1 MPLPIAA
8 DQHTVFAIPDH
19 FRQRY
24 CRWKTTSWDGWID
37 SGLFESLPNAVRE
50 DPEELLTF
58 PESVSVRDARNL
70 LRRLRIGEAD
80 LWLKCF
86 RAAHA
91 VDAAVY
97 AFRAGKSV
105 QSWNKS
111 FALIAAGFDV
121 PRPLLGL
128 RRRGMGQ
135 GVMGLFG
142 SQHVNA
148 APLQDLMSAASPEE
162 STKALMQEL
171 GMFLARL
178 HDHGFRH
185 RDLRRG
191 NLLIQECADAQF
203 RFFLVD
209 VNRLQRYESL
219 NWIQR
224 IRELERLFLVGP
236 EATWFFEG
244 YGVDRDI
251 TQVASDYRRRVRYAE
266 DLEYRRFGRL
276 HRKLWYY
283 LWELRAYPP
292 GVRGSRPIST
302 WLD

>member
-1 MPLPIAA
+1 MPLPISA
-8 DQHTVFAIPDH
+8 DQRTVFAIPDH

-24 CRWKTTSWDGWID
+24 CRWKTTSWDGWVD
-37 SGLFESLPNAVRE
+37 SDLFESLPNAVRE
-50 DPEELLTF
+50 DPEELLTL
-58 PESVSVRDARNL
+58 PKSVSVRDARNL

-91 VDAAVY
+91 VDAVVY

-111 FALIAAGFDV
+111 FALIASGFDV

-148 APLQDLMSAASPEE
+148 APLQDLMSATSPEE

-178 HDHGFRH
+178 HDYGFRH